1 MDLILYFAAIAIA
14 LWAQA
19 SVKNVYNRFSRVA
32 ANTRLTGFDVAQLI
46 MRRQGVSD
54 VSVEMTQSLLGDHYD
69 PRSKTVRLSP
79 NVYNSNSIASVAIAA
94 HEVGH
99 VLQDHEGYA
108 FLKLRN
114 SMLPLAIVS
123 GNLAWFVIIIGFFA
137 SSLNIIY
144 VGLLMLGVIAVFQLV
159 TLPLEYDASARAN
172 RLLVEE
178 GIVGYEDMPYVKKML
193 NAAALTY
200 VAALATTLLQIARIL
215 LLTQRRR

>member
-32 ANTRLTGFDVAQLI
+32 ANTRLTGYDVAQLI

>member
-14 LWAQA
+14 LWAQT
-19 SVKNVYNRFSRVA
+19 SVKNVYNRFSKVA

-54 VSVEMTQSLLGDHYD
+54 VNVEMTQSLLGDHYD

-79 NVYNSNSIASVAIAA
+79 TVYNTNSIASIAIAA

-114 SMLPLAIVS
+114 SMLPLAVIS
-123 GNLAWFVIIIGFFA
+123 GNLAWVVIIIGFFA
-137 SSLNIIY
+137 SSLNLIY
-144 VGLLMLGVIAVFQLV
+144 LGLLMLGVIAFFQLV

-178 GIVGYEDMPYVKKML
+178 GIIGFEDLPYVKKML

-200 VAALATTLLQIARIL
+200 VAALATTLLQIVRIL

>member
-14 LWAQA
+14 LWAQT

-32 ANTRLTGFDVAQLI
+32 ANTRLSGYDVAQLI
-46 MRRQGVSD
+46 MRRQGVTN
-54 VSVEMTQSLLGDHYD
+54 VNIEMTQSLLGDHYD

-79 NVYNSNSIASVAIAA
+79 NVYKTNSIASIAIAA

-114 SMLPLAIVS
+114 AMLPAAIVS
-123 GNLAWFVIIIGFFA
+123 GNLAWVVIIIGLFT
-137 SSLNIIY
+137 STLNFIY
-144 VGLLMLGVIAVFQLV
+144 IGILMLGIIAVFQMV
-159 TLPLEYDASARAN
+159 TLPLEYDASARAS

-178 GIVGYEDMPYVKKML
+178 GIVGYEDLPYVKKML

-200 VAALATTLLQIARIL
+200 VAALAATLLQILRIFL
-215 LLTQRRR
+215 MTQRRR

>member
-32 ANTRLTGFDVAQLI
+32 ANTRLTGLDVAQLI

-54 VSVEMTQSLLGDHYD
+54 VNVEMTQSLLGDHYD

-123 GNLAWFVIIIGFFA
+123 GNLAWVVIIIGFFA

-144 VGLLMLGVIAVFQLV
+144 VGLLMLGVIALFQLV
-159 TLPLEYDASARAN
+159 TLPLEYDASARAS

>member
-1 MDLILYFAAIAIA
+1 MDIFLYIVAIA
-14 LWAQA
+14 LAMWAQTN
-19 SVKNVYNRFSRVA
+19 VKNVYNRFSKVA
-32 ANTRLTGFDVAQLI
+32 ANTKLTGYDVAQLI

-54 VSVEMTQSLLGDHYD
+54 VNVEMTQSLMGDHYD

-79 NVYNSNSIASVAIAA
+79 NVYNTNSIAAIAIAA

-114 SMLPLAIVS
+114 SMLPLAIIS
-123 GNLAWFVIIIGFFA
+123 GNLAWGVIILGFF
-137 SSLNIIY
+137 SSMLNFIY
-144 VGLLMLGVIAVFQLV
+144 IGLLMLGVIAFFQLV

-172 RLLVEE
+172 RFLVEE
-178 GIVGYEDMPYVKKML
+178 GIIGFEDVPFVKKML

-200 VAALATTLLQIARIL
+200 VAALATTLLQIVRIL
-215 LLTQRRR
+215 LMTQRRR

>member
-1 MDLILYFAAIAIA
+1 MDLILYLAAILIA
-14 LWAQA
+14 LWAQT
-19 SVKNVYNRFSRVA
+19 SVKNVYNRFSKVA
-32 ANTRLTGFDVAQLI
+32 ANTRLTGYDVAQLI

-54 VSVEMTQSLLGDHYD
+54 VNVEMTQSLLGDHYD

-79 NVYNSNSIASVAIAA
+79 TVYKTNSIASIAIAA

-114 SMLPLAIVS
+114 TLLPLAVIS
-123 GNLAWFVIIIGFFA
+123 GNLAWVVIIIGFVA
-137 SSLNIIY
+137 SSLNFIY
-144 VGLLMLGVIAVFQLV
+144 IGLGMLGVIAFFQLI

-178 GIVGYEDMPYVKKML
+178 GIIGYDDVPYVKKML

-200 VAALATTLLQIARIL
+200 VAALATTLLQIVRIL

>member
-1 MDLILYFAAIAIA
+1 MDLILYFLAIAIA
-14 LWAQA
+14 LWAQT

-94 HEVGH
+94 HEIGH

-123 GNLAWFVIIIGFFA
+123 GNLAWVVIIIGFFA

-159 TLPLEYDASARAN
+159 TLPLEYDASARAT

-178 GIVGYEDMPYVKKML
+178 GIVGFDDMPYIKKML

-200 VAALATTLLQIARIL
+200 VAALATTLLQIVRIL

>member
-1 MDLILYFAAIAIA
+1 MDLFLYFAAIAIA

-79 NVYNSNSIASVAIAA
+79 NVYKSNSIASVAIAA

-114 SMLPLAIVS
+114 SMLPLAIIS

-159 TLPLEYDASARAN
+159 TLPLEYDASARAS

>member
-54 VSVEMTQSLLGDHYD
+54 VSIEMTQSLLGDHYD

-144 VGLLMLGVIAVFQLV
+144 VGLLMLGVIALFQLV
-159 TLPLEYDASARAN
+159 TLPLEYDASARAS

>member
-14 LWAQA
+14 LWAQT
-19 SVKNVYNRFSRVA
+19 SVKNVYNRFSKVA

-54 VSVEMTQSLLGDHYD
+54 VNVEMTQSLLGDHYD

-79 NVYNSNSIASVAIAA
+79 TVYNTNSIASIAIAA

-114 SMLPLAIVS
+114 SMLPLAVIS
-123 GNLAWFVIIIGFFA
+123 GNLAWIVIIIGFFA
-137 SSLNIIY
+137 SSLNLIY
-144 VGLLMLGVIAVFQLV
+144 IGLLMLGVIAFFQLV

-178 GIVGYEDMPYVKKML
+178 GIIGFEDLPYVKKML

-200 VAALATTLLQIARIL
+200 VAALATTLLQIVRIL

>member
-14 LWAQA
+14 LWAQT
-19 SVKNVYNRFSRVA
+19 SVKNVYNRFSKVA
-32 ANTRLTGFDVAQLI
+32 ATTRLTGFDVAQLI

-54 VSVEMTQSLLGDHYD
+54 VNVEMTQSLLGDHYD

-79 NVYNSNSIASVAIAA
+79 TVYNTNSIASIAIAA

-114 SMLPLAIVS
+114 SMLPLAVIS
-123 GNLAWFVIIIGFFA
+123 GNLAWIVIIIGFFA
-137 SSLNIIY
+137 SSLNLIY
-144 VGLLMLGVIAVFQLV
+144 IGLLMLGVIAFFQLV

-178 GIVGYEDMPYVKKML
+178 GIIGFEDLPYVKKML

-200 VAALATTLLQIARIL
+200 VAALATTLLQIVRIL
-215 LLTQRRR
+215 FLTQRRR

>member
-54 VSVEMTQSLLGDHYD
+54 VSVEMTQSILGDHYD

-108 FLKLRN
+108 FLQLRN

-123 GNLAWFVIIIGFFA
+123 GNLAWFVIIIGFFV

>member
-32 ANTRLTGFDVAQLI
+32 ANTRLTGLDVAQLI

-54 VSVEMTQSLLGDHYD
+54 VNVEMTQSLLGDHYD

-123 GNLAWFVIIIGFFA
+123 GNLAWVVIIIGFFA

-159 TLPLEYDASARAN
+159 TLPLEYDASARAS

>member
-144 VGLLMLGVIAVFQLV
+144 VGLLMLGVIAAFQLV

>member
-14 LWAQA
+14 LWAQT
-19 SVKNVYNRFSRVA
+19 SVKNVYNRFSKVA
-32 ANTRLTGFDVAQLI
+32 ANTRLTGYDVAQLI

-54 VSVEMTQSLLGDHYD
+54 VNVEMTQSLLGDHYD

-79 NVYNSNSIASVAIAA
+79 AVFNSNSIASVAIAA
-94 HEVGH
+94 HEIGH

-114 SMLPLAIVS
+114 SMLPLAVIS
-123 GNLAWFVIIIGFFA
+123 GNLAWIVIIIGFFA
-137 SSLNIIY
+137 SSLNLIY
-144 VGLLMLGVIAVFQLV
+144 LGLLMLGVIAFFQLV

-178 GIVGYEDMPYVKKML
+178 GIIGFEDLPYVKKML

-200 VAALATTLLQIARIL
+200 VAALATTLLQIVRIL

>member
-14 LWAQA
+14 LWAQT
-19 SVKNVYNRFSRVA
+19 SVKNVYNRFSKVA

-46 MRRQGVSD
+46 MKRQGVSD
-54 VSVEMTQSLLGDHYD
+54 VNVEMTQSLLGDHYD

-79 NVYNSNSIASVAIAA
+79 TVYNTNSIASIAIAA

-114 SMLPLAIVS
+114 SMLPLAVIS
-123 GNLAWFVIIIGFFA
+123 GNLAWIVIIIGFFA
-137 SSLNIIY
+137 SSLNLIY
-144 VGLLMLGVIAVFQLV
+144 IGLLMLGIIAFFQLV

-178 GIVGYEDMPYVKKML
+178 GIIGFEDLPYVKKML

-200 VAALATTLLQIARIL
+200 VAALATTLLQIVRIL